1 MDSLL
6 FTLHESLD
14 VSGINWTMGVF
25 NMKKPTK
32 WVNPNIAGKK
42 YILHFDD
49 DYHGPYVEE
58 IRDDG
63 YTTTLKM
70 SKDKYWDFQGLLLQ
84 TGWIQV

>member
-1 MDSLL
+1 MGSLYD
-6 FTLHESLD
+6 TLNESLD
-14 VSGINWTMGVF
+14 VGGYYWIMGSISV
-25 NMKKPTK
+25 KKPTK
-32 WVNPNIAGKK
+32 WINPNIQGKK